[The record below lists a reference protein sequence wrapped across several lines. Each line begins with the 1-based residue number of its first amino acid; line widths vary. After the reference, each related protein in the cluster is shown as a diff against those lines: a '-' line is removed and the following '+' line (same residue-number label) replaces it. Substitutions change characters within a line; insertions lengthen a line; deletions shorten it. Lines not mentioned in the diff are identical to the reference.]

1 MISMLVRSIVT
12 PASELMTVGTKDSAR
27 KAFELIEANGFLS
40 LPVVD
45 DKKFVGFLSKQFIYD
60 KFFEEKATNLESFL
74 EKPVGDF
81 INEKVVTVSEDLSV
95 EEAADLFFNN
105 KIRFIPVTD
114 SYENFVGIVT
124 QKALFKIIT
133 KIYGLRDPKIV
144 ILMDDFKGLL
154 AKLTETISKHGAN
167 IVNIANIDTEVMG
180 LQEVSIRVE
189 CEDLD
194 KLVEKLKEKGY
205 KVKDVIR

>member
-1 MISMLVRSIVT
+1 MLVRSIVT
-12 PASELMTVGTKDSAR
+12 PASELMTVGTTDSAR

-45 DKKFVGFLSKQFIYD
+45 DKKFVGFLSKQYIYD
-60 KFFEEKATNLESFL
+60 KFFEEKADNLESFL
-74 EKPVGDF
+74 DKPVSDF
-81 INEKVVTVSEDLSV
+81 INEKVETVSEDLSV

-114 SYENFVGIVT
+114 TYENFVGIVT
-124 QKALFKIIT
+124 QKALFRIIT

-180 LQEVSIRVE
+180 LQEVSVRVE

>member
-1 MISMLVRSIVT
+1 MLVRSIVT
-12 PASELMTVGTKDSAR
+12 PANELMTVSTSDLAKT
-27 KAFELIEANGFLS
+27 AFKMIEDNGFLS

-45 DKKFVGFLSKQFIYD
+45 DRKFIGFLSKQYIYD
-60 KFFEEKATNLESFL
+60 QFFASKADSLESFL
-74 EKPVGDF
+74 EKPVSEF
-81 INEKVVTVSEDLSV
+81 ISEKIETVSEDLSV

-114 SYENFVGIVT
+114 SYNHFVGIVT

-154 AKLTETISKHGAN
+154 AKLTEAISKQGAN

-205 KVKDVIR
+205 KVKEVVR

>member
-1 MISMLVRSIVT
+1 MLVRSIVT
-12 PASELMTVGTKDSAR
+12 PASELMTVSTKDLA
-27 KAFELIEANGFLS
+27 KTAFQMIEENGFLS

-45 DKKFVGFLSKQFIYD
+45 EKKFVGFLSKQYIYD
-60 KFFEEKATNLESFL
+60 MFFASKAVSLEAFL
-74 EKPVGDF
+74 EKPVSDF
-81 INEKVVTVSEDLSV
+81 ISEKVDTVSEDLSV

-105 KIRFIPVTD
+105 KIRFIPVND
-114 SYENFVGIVT
+114 SYGNFVGIVT
-124 QKALFKIIT
+124 QKSLFKIIT

-154 AKLTETISKHGAN
+154 AKLTETISKQGAN

-180 LQEVSIRVE
+180 LQEVSVRVE

-205 KVKDVIR
+205 KVKEVIR

>member
-1 MISMLVRSIVT
+1 MLVRSIVT
-12 PASELMTVGTKDSAR
+12 PASELMTVSTTDSAR
-27 KAFELIEANGFLS
+27 KAFELIEDNGFLS

-60 KFFEEKATNLESFL
+60 KFFEEKATDLDSFL
-74 EKPVGDF
+74 DKSVGDF
-81 INEKVVTVSEDLSV
+81 ISEKVVTVSEDLSV

-180 LQEVSIRVE
+180 LQEVSVRVE

>member
-1 MISMLVRSIVT
+1 MLVRSIVT
-12 PASELMTVGTKDSAR
+12 PANELMTVSTTDSA
-27 KAFELIEANGFLS
+27 KTAFKMIEDNGFLS

-45 DKKFVGFLSKQFIYD
+45 DRKFIGFLSKQYIYD
-60 KFFEEKATNLESFL
+60 KFFEEKGESLETFL
-74 EKPVGDF
+74 EKPVAEF
-81 INEKVVTVSEDLSV
+81 ISEKVETVNEDLSV

-105 KIRFIPVTD
+105 KIRFIPVID
-114 SYENFVGIVT
+114 SYNNFVGIVT
-124 QKALFKIIT
+124 QKALFRIIT
-133 KIYGLRDPKIV
+133 KIYGLKDPKIV

-154 AKLTETISKHGAN
+154 AKLTEAISKQGAN

-205 KVKDVIR
+205 KVKEIVR

>member
-1 MISMLVRSIVT
+1 MLVRSIVT
-12 PASELMTVGTKDSAR
+12 PASELMTVGTTDSAR

-60 KFFEEKATNLESFL
+60 KFFEEKAESLESFL
-74 EKPVGDF
+74 DKPVGDF

-124 QKALFKIIT
+124 QKALFRIIT

-180 LQEVSIRVE
+180 LQEVSVRVE

-194 KLVEKLKEKGY
+194 KLVDKLKEKGY

>member
-1 MISMLVRSIVT
+1 MLVRSIVT
-12 PASELMTVGTKDSAR
+12 PANELMTVSTSDMAKT
-27 KAFELIEANGFLS
+27 AFKMIEDNGFLS

-45 DKKFVGFLSKQFIYD
+45 DKKFIGFLSKQYIYD
-60 KFFEEKATNLESFL
+60 QFFASKADSLEAFL
-74 EKPVGDF
+74 EKPVSEF
-81 INEKVVTVSEDLSV
+81 ISEKVETVSEDLSV

-114 SYENFVGIVT
+114 TYDNFVGIVT

-154 AKLTETISKHGAN
+154 AKLTEAISKQGAN